1 MRIGVNAR
9 LLVSATMEG
18 MPRYIYET
26 TRQMAITHPQDSF
39 FLFFDRKPPRGLKFP
54 ENVHLVM
61 VPWQARHPLIWHFWH
76 EWMLPLYFR
85 YYKIDVFY
93 AGDGYM
99 SLSTRVPTVLVLHDL
114 AYLYYPEQIKWSSL
128 VHYRYFVPKYL
139 RKAKTIITVSE
150 FVKKDLIHRFSLDES
165 KVSVAYNAVIP
176 PKEPFENTVSEKW
189 KDIIGGSPY
198 FLYVGAIHPRKNI
211 ARMIEAFHAFNS
223 RNESRYRLLVAGRLA
238 WKTKEIKP
246 LLYHTPGVV
255 YLGMVHETEKHLLL
269 KHAFALVYVSLMEGF
284 GIPLL
289 EAMQLGT
296 PVITSSVASMPE
308 VAGDAALLAN
318 PMNVQEI
325 TQAMDLLTNVRK
337 VYQSLEQK
345 GPQRAHFFQWSKSAE
360 IIYGALEKAASES
373 SEL

>member
-1 MRIGVNAR
+1 
-9 LLVSATMEG
+9 
-18 MPRYIYET
+18 
-26 TRQMAITHPQDSF
+26 
-39 FLFFDRKPPRGLKFP
+39 
-54 ENVHLVM
+54 
-61 VPWQARHPLIWHFWH
+61 
-76 EWMLPLYFR
+76 MLPLYFR